1 MRQLLLTSAILASQ
15 GVWACKTTRPNS
27 DIKHTVGD
35 VSWDDGRW
43 TYLDLDRNVF
53 IRMNNST
60 YLDESHE
67 LSQISTAWVNRLH
80 AAVIKK
86 YPIKM
91 AGIPHPKIIVM
102 KKSSPDA
109 FAAKRRTVSYKLKT
123 KMTIDAV
130 DEPSLKMTQP
140 LYISSNGKLAHNI
153 FPPEVT
159 IPVDDPA
166 DYSRW
171 FSKIHAPCTLE
182 KTSAEEV
189 AWAYGNDCQLES
201 YLTKSQWSPEFVTQA
216 APNWLIVT
224 SGLFKILPSEE
235 SFAAV
240 LAHELAHYYR
250 AHVVKDTKHYNHC
263 YMLNDPNHSPVER
276 EELKNL
282 CRDLKA
288 GRARGGMDPFVA
300 AARVG
305 LGVYTI
311 EQEADELALEIL
323 TLAKISPMKATDAW
337 FALFEFAD
345 QNVTQTEV
353 PLEKCRELFKNN
365 WRDQSGNP
373 VAIPIGDYEDTHHS
387 WCFRV
392 FNTTNEIKTHNY
404 IVEDPLRLEPTNWQ
418 RIQARAE
425 NP

>member
-1 MRQLLLTSAILASQ
+1 MRYLLIASAILAGQ
-15 GVWACKTTRPNS
+15 GVWACKTTRPQS
-27 DIKHTVGD
+27 DIKHTIGD

-43 TYLDLDRNVF
+43 TYLNLDRNGF

-60 YLDESHE
+60 YLDESNE
-67 LSQISTAWVNRLH
+67 LSQFSTAWVDRLH

-86 YPIKM
+86 YPVKM

-123 KMTIDAV
+123 KVKGDAV
-130 DEPSLKMTQP
+130 EETALKMTQP

-153 FPPEVT
+153 FPPEVS

-166 DYSRW
+166 DYSLW

-182 KTSAEEV
+182 KTSSSQV
-189 AWAYGNDCQLES
+189 AWAYGKDCQLES
-201 YLTKSQWSPEFVTQA
+201 YLTSSQWSPEFVTQA

-224 SGLFKILPSEE
+224 SGLFKILPTEE

-250 AHVVKDTKHYNHC
+250 AHVVKDMKHYNHC

-300 AARVG
+300 AARAG

-323 TLAKISPMKATDAW
+323 SLARIEPIKAADAW
-337 FALFEFAD
+337 FALFEYAD

-353 PLEKCRELFKNN
+353 PLNRCRDLFKNN
-365 WRDQSGNP
+365 WRDTSGNL

-387 WCFRV
+387 WCFRI
-392 FNTTNEIKTHNY
+392 FNTTNEIKIHNY
-404 IVEDPLRLEPTNWQ
+404 SVDDPIRFEPADWR

>member
-1 MRQLLLTSAILASQ
+1 MRPLLLASVIFASQ
-15 GVWACKTTRPNS
+15 GGWGCKTTRPQS
-27 DIKHTVGD
+27 DTKHTAGH

-43 TYLDLDRNVF
+43 TYLDLDRDAF
-53 IRMNNST
+53 IRMNNSA
-60 YLDESHE
+60 YLDEHHE
-67 LSQISTAWVNRLH
+67 LSRISTAWVNRLH
-80 AAVIKK
+80 DAVMKK
-86 YPIKM
+86 YPTKM

-109 FAAKRRTVSYKLKT
+109 FAAKRRTVSYKLKIKIT
-123 KMTIDAV
+123 TDTV
-130 DEPSLKMTQP
+130 DETTLKMTQP
-140 LYISSNGKLAHNI
+140 LYLSSNGKLAHNL
-153 FPPEVT
+153 FPPEVS
-159 IPVDDPA
+159 IPVDDPS

-171 FSKIHAPCTLE
+171 FSKIHTPCTVE
-182 KTSAEEV
+182 NTSSSQTP
-189 AWAYGNDCQLES
+189 WAYGKDCQRES
-201 YLTKSQWSPEFVTQA
+201 YLTSSQWSPEFVTQA

-224 SGLFKILPSEE
+224 SGLFKILPTEE

-263 YMLNDPNHSPVER
+263 YMLNDPDHKPVER

-288 GRARGGMDPFVA
+288 GRGRGGMDPAIA
-300 AARVG
+300 AAQVG

-311 EQEADELALEIL
+311 EEEADELALEIL
-323 TLAKISPMKATDAW
+323 SLAKIDPIKATDAW
-337 FALFEFAD
+337 FALFEHAD

-353 PLEKCRELFKNN
+353 PLARCRELFKNN
-365 WRDQSGNP
+365 WRDNNGNS
-373 VAIPIGDYEDTHHS
+373 VAIPIGDYQDTHHS

-392 FNTTNEIKTHNY
+392 FNTTNEIMTHNY
-404 IVEDPLRLEPTNWQ
+404 SVDVPLRLEPTNWR